1 MALFD
6 FFTRKTAEPA
16 TVLPVLPEEIYRT
29 GVLGLQDVIA
39 PHALKISPRELD
51 LGEKIARTF
60 FVISYP
66 RFLTTG
72 WFAPIINMDKVLD
85 VSIYIH
91 PMDTNEMLRKFQKK
105 VAEVQSQI
113 ATREEKGMVRD
124 PILDTAYADLEK
136 LRDSLQQ
143 AQERIFEVGLYLTIY
158 GSTRE
163 DIDKVESEI
172 RSILESR
179 LVYIRPAL
187 FQQEQGFRSVL
198 PLATDE
204 LNVHTKLNSA
214 PLSSIFPFISFDLTS
229 DRGILYGINRHNSSL
244 ILFDRF
250 SLENYNSVTFA
261 KSGAG
266 KSIFVKERVLMRDR
280 GVVRNV
286 EIGLYIDALIRKHG
300 ATQIDEE
307 LEGVIDPDV
316 EVFSFD
322 KHMKGRWSKVSV
334 AARKDATDTYYTFT
348 TKSGREIT
356 TTADHNML
364 VLRDGRVV
372 AAKSED
378 VKEGEYIPLPR
389 SITVAATQT
398 LTPMSPDLGALLG
411 WIAAEGS
418 TTDRS
423 IIISNEDPEG
433 LADIKRCCAALSL
446 RHGSHPRWI
455 AIYSS
460 AFRDYVHGIRGA
472 GLSHKKHVAGPI
484 FDAPREAVAAY
495 LRAYFEGDGG
505 VDGAAVTALSK
516 SRALISD
523 LSYLCYYFGIIVRIH
538 RRQKTY
544 AKTGRKRTFWQM
556 SISGQD
562 NLRKFQEHIGFI
574 STRKK
579 EALARLTTKVENTN
593 CDIVPGLQPLAQEL
607 AGLFDTQLSDI
618 SDFSALKQGHDLSPK
633 RLGKLV
639 EMMEA
644 RVQRFKDLYPF
655 MQKLQDLPTVE
666 AIVKKA
672 DEDRELNRTLIE
684 KLSSSWFTVK
694 QGMPPRTKN
703 ALKIFE
709 TAGVDAPKTVDDLKG
724 MISEGVERVNVHANG
739 FDEYLARTLNGT
751 RDNSSY
757 ELLRTAAQFIV
768 HEYHRTLQNL
778 NRVEE
783 IVATFKTLANA
794 DLFWDPI
801 VSIVKKPN
809 KKDKYVYDLTVD
821 DEVFLAGH
829 GGMFVHNSYTTK
841 LEILRSLMFDTEV
854 IVIDPERE
862 YEYLAETVG
871 GRYFNISLSSE
882 HHINPFD
889 LPIPREDESPG
900 DILRNNII
908 TLVGLFRIMLGGLT
922 PEEDAVIDRAITE
935 TYALKDITA
944 EANFASVEP
953 PLLSDFELVLSGMEG
968 SDSLVARLSK
978 YTKGTWSGF
987 MNRPTN
993 VDMNKKLVVFSV
1005 RDMEDDLKPVA
1016 MYIITHHI
1024 WNTVRKELRKRLL
1037 VIDEAWWMMKS
1048 QDTASFLFGIAKRG
1062 RKYYL
1067 GLSTITQDV
1076 NDFLTSPY
1084 GTAMITN
1091 SSIQIL
1097 LRQSPTSVDLV
1108 QQTFKLSDEEKY
1120 LLLESDVGEGIFFA
1134 GLKHVAIKVIASYT
1148 EDQIITSD
1156 PSQILAIKKAK
1167 QELARSSEL
1176 DAEQAFAAPE
1186 RTQVSSAAATLQA
1199 AALKEMSGVPQQAA
1213 SESLP
1218 EIAPGP
1224 SPLPPQSIPTPAP
1237 TPIQSFSPPTTPPSS
1252 SALSA
1257 STPLEPPPSA
1267 PIIPPQ
1273 TPLPPGPQP
1282 L

>member
-1 MALFD
+1 MALLDLF
-6 FFTRKTAEPA
+6 RKNTAIPA

-85 VSIYIH
+85 IAIYIH

-124 PILDTAYADLEK
+124 PMLDTAYQDLEK

-143 AQERIFEVGLYLTIY
+143 AQERIFDVGLYLTIY
-158 GSTRE
+158 GSSRE
-163 DIDKVESEI
+163 DVDKVETEI

-266 KSIFVKERVLMRDR
+266 KSNYATDSVLVKEHGETKLVKIGPL
-280 GVVRNV
+280 V
-286 EIGLYIDALIRKHG
+286 EKFIKRHG
-300 ATQIDEE
+300 CTKIDEE
-307 LEGVIDPDV
+307 LEGVIDPDL

-322 KHMKGRWSKVSV
+322 KEMRARWSKVSV
-334 AARKDATDTYYTFT
+334 AARKDAPDIRYTFK
-348 TKSGREIT
+348 TKSGREVT

-364 VLRDGRVV
+364 VLRDGKVV
-372 AAKSED
+372 VAKSED
-378 VKEGEYIPLPR
+378 VREGEFIPLPR
-389 SITVAATQT
+389 HVH
-398 LTPMSPDLGALLG
+398 LTPTSTQKFIFKQPTTKEFGSLLG
-411 WIAAEGS
+411 WIASEGCINHG
-418 TTDRS
+418 RVL
-423 IIISNEDPEG
+423 ISNTEPEM
-433 LADIKRCCAALSL
+433 LSHIEQQCRALELKPHRTS
-446 RHGSHPRWI
+446 RHI
-455 AIYSS
+455 AIYSV
-460 AFRDYVHGIRGA
+460 AFSRLLQAIGA
-472 GLSHKKHVAGPI
+472 DGRSKTKRVAG
-484 FDAPREAVAAY
+484 FLFSAPPVIIAAY
-495 LRAYFEGDGG
+495 LQAYFEGDGG
-505 VDGAAVTALSK
+505 VEDHEITALSK
-516 SRALISD
+516 SKELISG
-523 LSYLCYYFGIIVRIH
+523 LSYLLYYFGIIARIQK
-538 RRQKTY
+538 RQKKY
-544 AKTGRKRTFWQM
+544 SKTGRKRTFWQIR
-556 SISGQD
+556 ISGQD
-562 NLRKFQEHIGFI
+562 NIRKYQEHIGFI

-579 EALARLTTKVENTN
+579 AALAKIALKNGNTN
-593 CDIVPGLQPLAQEL
+593 CDIVPGLQPLAKEL
-607 AGLFDTQLSDI
+607 EMLFDAQLSDI
-618 SDFSALKQGHDLSPK
+618 SDFSAMKQGHDLSPT

-639 EMMEA
+639 ETMEA

-666 AIVKKA
+666 AIIKKA
-672 DEDRELNRTLIE
+672 DEDRELNRKMIE
-684 KLSSSWFTVK
+684 TLSSSWFTVK
-694 QGMPPRTKN
+694 QGMSPRTKN

-709 TAGVDAPKTVDDLKG
+709 TAGVDAPKTVTALKE
-724 MISEGVERVNVHANG
+724 MVEDGIASLRVPAKMH
-739 FDEYLARTLNGT
+739 DEYLARTLNGT

-757 ELLRTAAQFIV
+757 DLLRTAAQFIFS
-768 HEYHRTLQNL
+768 EYRRTLHNL
-778 NRVEE
+778 HRVEE
-783 IVATFKTLANA
+783 IIATFKTLATA

-801 VSIVKKPN
+801 VSIVKKAN
-809 KKDKYVYDLTVD
+809 TKDKYVYDLTVD

-841 LEILRSLMFDTEV
+841 LEILRSLMFETEV

-862 YEYLAETVG
+862 YEYLATTVG

-889 LPIPREDESPG
+889 LPIPREDENPN
-900 DILRNNII
+900 DVLRNNII

-922 PEEDAVIDRAITE
+922 PEEDAIIDKAITE
-935 TYALKDITA
+935 TYALKDITSD
-944 EANFASVEP
+944 ANFAAIEP

-968 SDSLVARLSK
+968 SESLVQRLSK

-993 VDMNKKLVVFSV
+993 VDMNKKLTVFSV

-1024 WNTVRKELRKRLL
+1024 WNTVRKELKKRLL

-1084 GTAMITN
+1084 GAAMITN
-1091 SSIQIL
+1091 SSIQLL

-1108 QQTFKLSDEEKY
+1108 QSTFKLTDEEKY

-1167 QELARSSEL
+1167 QELAAANEASGEI
-1176 DAEQAFAAPE
+1176 AAP
-1186 RTQVSSAAATLQA
+1186 RQSAADILKSA
-1199 AALKEMSGVPQQAA
+1199 AMKEASGIAQQAA
-1213 SESLP
+1213 QEALP
-1218 EIAPGP
+1218 N
-1224 SPLPPQSIPTPAP
+1224 PLPPPPTDIAPIVSPVGHASSPAGEVRDP
-1237 TPIQSFSPPTTPPSS
+1237 ASLASARSDLAEAHSASSPPELNPDRPV
-1252 SALSA
+1252 
-1257 STPLEPPPSA
+1257 
-1267 PIIPPQ
+1267 
-1273 TPLPPGPQP
+1273 
-1282 L
+1282 